1 VVREAG
7 PGACALPLPSPA
19 GALYPRCP
27 LRSRSTLAPLGRAAA
42 VFALLLVAPALRAT
56 PSSDELVRQ
65 ARAHEAAH
73 EDDVA
78 VRRYM
83 EALEL
88 DATAEDAW
96 LGLGAL
102 RLRMGEPVEA
112 ERVYDAAL
120 ERVPLLRR
128 AVAGRA
134 HARWAQGNH
143 AQAEADLEAYA
154 VAEADTA
161 ALRELA
167 SWYGSDGRSPAQLA
181 TWRRLLA
188 MATEARD
195 AASEA
200 EARRMVRA
208 LVILTDG
215 ADPASSPSQPDA
227 TRRGLA
233 QIARRGG

>member
-1 VVREAG
+1 MKG
-7 PGACALPLPSPA
+7 CS
-19 GALYPRCP
+19 
-27 LRSRSTLAPLGRAAA
+27 LRSRSPFASVARATLT
-42 VFALLLVAPALRAT
+42 VALSLVAQTVRAT

-65 ARAHEAAH
+65 AHAHEAAH
-73 EDDVA
+73 EDDIA

-102 RLRMGEPVEA
+102 RLRLGEPGEA

-120 ERVPLLRR
+120 QRVPLLRR
-128 AVAGRA
+128 AIAGRA
-134 HARWAQGNH
+134 HALWAQGKH
-143 AQAEADLEAYA
+143 AQAEADLDAYGA
-154 VAEADTA
+154 ATMDPA

-167 SWYGSDGRSPAQLA
+167 TWYGSDGRTPAQLA
-181 TWRRLLA
+181 TWRRLLELA
-188 MATEARD
+188 IHGGDATAEH
-195 AASEA
+195 

-215 ADPASSPSQPDA
+215 ADPASSPSEHDP

-233 QIARRGG
+233 LIARRGG

>member
-1 VVREAG
+1 
-7 PGACALPLPSPA
+7 LPINPAPS
-19 GALYPRCP
+19 
-27 LRSRSTLAPLGRAAA
+27 RAAA
-42 VFALLLVAPALRAT
+42 VLALSLAAATAEGT

-88 DATAEDAW
+88 EPTAGDAW

-102 RLRMGEPVEA
+102 RLRRGEPAEA

-120 ERVPLLRR
+120 QRLPLLYR
-128 AVAGRA
+128 AAAGRA
-134 HARWAQGNH
+134 HARWAEGRH
-143 AQAEADLEAYA
+143 AEAEADLEAYA
-154 VAEADTA
+154 TAEADTP

-188 MATEARD
+188 MAIQSGD
-195 AASEA
+195 ATAER
-200 EARRMVRA
+200 EARRVVRA

-215 ADPASSPSQPDA
+215 ADPASSPPEPDA

>member
-1 VVREAG
+1 M
-7 PGACALPLPSPA
+7 
-19 GALYPRCP
+19 
-27 LRSRSTLAPLGRAAA
+27 LGRRAAT
-42 VFALLLVAPALRAT
+42 VLALSLVASKAEGT
-56 PSSDELVRQ
+56 PSSDELIRQ
-65 ARAHEAAH
+65 ARAHEAVH

-88 DATAEDAW
+88 DATAGDAW

-102 RLRMGEPVEA
+102 RLRLGEPGEA

-120 ERVPLLRR
+120 QRIPLLHR
-128 AVAGRA
+128 AVEGRA
-134 HARWAQGNH
+134 HARWAQGRH
-143 AQAEADLEAYA
+143 AEAEGDLEAYA
-154 VAEADTA
+154 TAEGDPT

-167 SWYGSDGRSPAQLA
+167 SWYGSDGRTPAQLA

-188 MATEARD
+188 MAIAGGD
-195 AASEA
+195 PGSER
-200 EARRMVRA
+200 EARRVVRA
-208 LVILTDG
+208 LVILADG
-215 ADPASSPSQPDA
+215 ADPASSPPEPDA

>member
-1 VVREAG
+1 VGKFRT
-7 PGACALPLPSPA
+7 ALVFSL
-19 GALYPRCP
+19 
-27 LRSRSTLAPLGRAAA
+27 TL
-42 VFALLLVAPALRAT
+42 ALLLLAPAPARAT

-83 EALEL
+83 EALDL

-102 RLRMGEPVEA
+102 RLRLGEPAEA

-120 ERVPLLRR
+120 QRVPLLRR
-128 AVAGRA
+128 AV
-134 HARWAQGNH
+134 WAQGKH
-143 AQAEADLEAYA
+143 ARAEGDLDVYA
-154 VAEADTA
+154 TATDDTP

-167 SWYGSDGRSPAQLA
+167 GWYGMDGRTPAQLA

-188 MATEARD
+188 QAVRGGD
-195 AASEA
+195 AAAEH

-215 ADPASSPSQPDA
+215 ADPASSPPQRDP

>member
-1 VVREAG
+1 LPARS
-7 PGACALPLPSPA
+7 PLALAAS
-19 GALYPRCP
+19 
-27 LRSRSTLAPLGRAAA
+27 RAAA
-42 VFALLLVAPALRAT
+42 FLGLSLVAWTAGGST
-56 PSSDELVRQ
+56 SSDELVRQ

-73 EDDVA
+73 QDDVA

-102 RLRMGEPVEA
+102 RLRLGEPAEA

-120 ERVPLLRR
+120 QRVPLLRR

-134 HARWAQGNH
+134 HARWAQGRH
-143 AQAEADLEAYA
+143 AEAEADLEAYA
-154 VAEADTA
+154 TAEGDAT
-161 ALRELA
+161 ALRELSA
-167 SWYGSDGRSPAQLA
+167 WYGSDGRTPAQLA
-181 TWRRLLA
+181 TWRLLLA
-188 MATEARD
+188 MAIQGGDGVAEH
-195 AASEA
+195 
-200 EARRMVRA
+200 EARRTVRA

-215 ADPASSPSQPDA
+215 ADPASSPQQPDA

>member
-1 VVREAG
+1 
-7 PGACALPLPSPA
+7 
-19 GALYPRCP
+19 
-27 LRSRSTLAPLGRAAA
+27 LRSRSPLAPVA
-42 VFALLLVAPALRAT
+42 VLVLSLLSSPAHAT
-56 PSSDELVRQ
+56 ASSDELVRQ

-102 RLRMGEPVEA
+102 RLRRGEPGEA
-112 ERVYDAAL
+112 ERVFDAAL
-120 ERVPLLRR
+120 QRVPLLHR
-128 AVAGRA
+128 AIAGRA
-134 HARWAQGNH
+134 HALWAQGKH
-143 AQAEADLEAYA
+143 AQAEADLDVYA
-154 VAEADTA
+154 TTAGDTA

-167 SWYGSDGRSPAQLA
+167 SWYGTDGRSPAQLA
-181 TWRRLLA
+181 TWRRLLEA
-188 MATEARD
+188 AIRAGEATAEH
-195 AASEA
+195 

-215 ADPASSPSQPDA
+215 ADPASSPSQLDP

>member
-1 VVREAG
+1 M
-7 PGACALPLPSPA
+7 PP
-19 GALYPRCP
+19 
-27 LRSRSTLAPLGRAAA
+27 RSRATKPRIALAFSLAVASFTLLAPTAAH
-42 VFALLLVAPALRAT
+42 AT

-83 EALEL
+83 EALDL

-102 RLRMGEPVEA
+102 RMRLGEPVEA

-120 ERVPLLRR
+120 QRVPLLRR
-128 AVAGRA
+128 AIAGRA
-134 HARWAQGNH
+134 HALWAQGRH
-143 AQAEADLEAYA
+143 PQAETDLDAYA
-154 VAEADTA
+154 TVTDDAG

-167 SWYGSDGRSPAQLA
+167 AWYGTDGRTPAQLA
-181 TWRRLLA
+181 TWRRLLE
-188 MATEARD
+188 MAVRAGDPPAEH
-195 AASEA
+195 

-208 LVILTDG
+208 LVILADG
-215 ADPASSPSQPDA
+215 VDPASSLPQHDP

-233 QIARRGG
+233 LIARRGG

>member
-1 VVREAG
+1 
-7 PGACALPLPSPA
+7 
-19 GALYPRCP
+19 
-27 LRSRSTLAPLGRAAA
+27 LRLASSCAAA
-42 VFALLLVAPALRAT
+42 VLALSLLAPQAGAT
-56 PSSDELVRQ
+56 PSSDELIRQ

-73 EDDVA
+73 RDDLA

-102 RLRMGEPVEA
+102 RLRRGEPAEA
-112 ERVYDAAL
+112 ERVYEAAL
-120 ERVPLLRR
+120 QRVPLLLR

-134 HARWAQGNH
+134 HARWAEGRH
-143 AQAEADLEAYA
+143 AEAEADLEAYA
-154 VAEADTA
+154 AAEGDAT

-167 SWYGSDGRSPAQLA
+167 AWYGSDGRTPAQLA

-188 MATEARD
+188 LAVEGGD
-195 AASEA
+195 GAAER

-208 LVILTDG
+208 LVIVTDG
-215 ADPASSPSQPDA
+215 GDPASSPTQPDA
-227 TRRGLA
+227 TRRSLA

>member
-1 VVREAG
+1 
-7 PGACALPLPSPA
+7 
-19 GALYPRCP
+19 
-27 LRSRSTLAPLGRAAA
+27 LRSRSQLAPSAGVAA
-42 VFALLLVAPALRAT
+42 VLALSFAAPGVRAT

-65 ARAHEAAH
+65 AHAHEAAH
-73 EDDVA
+73 QDDVA

-88 DATAEDAW
+88 DPMAEAAW

-102 RLRMGEPVEA
+102 RLRLGEPAEA
-112 ERVYDAAL
+112 ERVYDASL
-120 ERVPLLRR
+120 QRVPLLRR

-134 HARWAQGNH
+134 HARWAQGRH
-143 AQAEADLEAYA
+143 SEAETDLETFATMEGDA
-154 VAEADTA
+154 T

-167 SWYGSDGRSPAQLA
+167 GWYGADGRTPAQLA

-188 MATEARD
+188 MAAHAED
-195 AASEA
+195 AAAER

-215 ADPASSPSQPDA
+215 VDPASSPSQPDA
-227 TRRGLA
+227 TRRALA